1 MRIRPLKKQT
11 LAVHGGALR
20 SQFGETSEA
29 IYLTQGFVYSSPEQA
44 EERFIEAG
52 ENEFI
57 YSRYGNPT
65 VRMFENRMALLEGLE
80 DAFATASGMAGV
92 NGALFSNL
100 SAGDTIVSS
109 RALFGS
115 CLYILENVLPRFG
128 VKVEFVD
135 GTDNAQWESKV
146 NPDTKVI
153 FVETVSNPTLEVID
167 LEFVCNLA
175 KKNDAIVIADN
186 ALASPQ
192 FFKAGKLGAD
202 IVVYSATK
210 HIDGQGRSL
219 GGIVIG
225 TRGYI
230 RGQFESYLKHTGGAI
245 SPFNA
250 WIMLKGLETLTVR
263 TNYQADSA
271 LKIAS
276 ELESLSNL
284 SKVIYPHLPSHPQY
298 NLARELMSRGGTV
311 FALDFEG
318 GKEASF
324 KFMNNLE
331 ILKLSNNFGDA
342 KSLVTHPA
350 TTTHQRLGKE
360 QRSRLGISDGLVR
373 VSVGLENTDDL
384 IEDLE
389 TAINSI

>member
-1 MRIRPLKKQT
+1 MPKRPLKKQT
-11 LAVHGGALR
+11 LAVHGGTLR

-135 GTDNAQWESKV
+135 GTDNTQWESKV

-225 TRGYI
+225 TKDYI

-276 ELESLSNL
+276 ELEGLSNL
-284 SKVIYPHLPSHPQY
+284 SKVIYPHLSSHPQY

-324 KFMNNLE
+324 KFMNKLE
-331 ILKLSNNFGDA
+331 IVKISNNFGDA

-350 TTTHQRLGKE
+350 TTTHQRLSEE

-373 VSVGLENTDDL
+373 VSVGLENTEDL
-384 IEDLE
+384 LEDLE
-389 TAINSI
+389 TAIKTI

>member
-1 MRIRPLKKQT
+1 M
-11 LAVHGGALR
+11 R

-135 GTDNAQWESKV
+135 GTDNTQWESKV

-225 TRGYI
+225 TKDYI

-276 ELESLSNL
+276 ELEGLSNL
-284 SKVIYPHLPSHPQY
+284 SKVIYPHLSSHPQY

-324 KFMNNLE
+324 KFMNKLE
-331 ILKLSNNFGDA
+331 IVKISNNFGDA

-350 TTTHQRLGKE
+350 TTTHQRLSEE

-373 VSVGLENTDDL
+373 VSVGLENTEDL
-384 IEDLE
+384 LEDLE
-389 TAINSI
+389 TAIKTI

>member
-1 MRIRPLKKQT
+1 MPKRPLKKQT
-11 LAVHGGALR
+11 LAVHGGTLR

-225 TRGYI
+225 TKDYI

-276 ELESLSNL
+276 ELEGLSNL
-284 SKVIYPHLPSHPQY
+284 SKVIYPHLSSHPQY

-311 FALDFEG
+311 FALDFKG

-324 KFMNNLE
+324 KFMNKLE
-331 ILKLSNNFGDA
+331 IVKISNNFGDA

-350 TTTHQRLGKE
+350 TTTHQRLSEE

-373 VSVGLENTDDL
+373 VSVGLENTEDL
-384 IEDLE
+384 LEDLE
-389 TAINSI
+389 TAIKTI

>member
-1 MRIRPLKKQT
+1 MPKRPLKKQT
-11 LAVHGGALR
+11 LAVHGGTLR

-225 TRGYI
+225 TKDYI

-276 ELESLSNL
+276 ELEGLSNL
-284 SKVIYPHLPSHPQY
+284 SKVIYPHLSSHPQY

-324 KFMNNLE
+324 KFMNKLE
-331 ILKLSNNFGDA
+331 IVKISNNFGDA

-350 TTTHQRLGKE
+350 TTTHQRLSEE

-373 VSVGLENTDDL
+373 VSVGLENTEDL
-384 IEDLE
+384 LEDLE
-389 TAINSI
+389 TAIKTI

>member
-1 MRIRPLKKQT
+1 M
-11 LAVHGGALR
+11 R

-29 IYLTQGFVYSSPEQA
+29 IYLTQGFVYDSPEQA

-65 VRMFENRMALLEGLE
+65 VRIFENRMAMIEGHE

-92 NGALFSNL
+92 NGALCSTL
-100 SAGDTIVSS
+100 SAGDTVVSS

-115 CLYILENVLPRFG
+115 CLFILENVLPRFG

-135 GTDNAQWESKV
+135 GTDSEQWVSKV
-146 NPDTKVI
+146 NEDTKAI
-153 FVETVSNPTLEVID
+153 FIETVSNPTLEVID
-167 LEFVCNLA
+167 LDFVSKLA
-175 KKNDAIVIADN
+175 KKYGAILIADN

-192 FFKAGKLGAD
+192 FLRAGESGAD

-225 TRGYI
+225 SKEYI
-230 RGQFESYLKHTGGAI
+230 RGPFESYLKHTGGAI

-250 WIMLKGLETLTVR
+250 WIMIKGLETLELR
-263 TNYQADSA
+263 TNYQANSA
-271 LKIAS
+271 LKICR
-276 ELESLSNL
+276 ELEGLDKL

-298 NLARELMSRGGTV
+298 PLAKGLMSKGGTV
-311 FALDFEG
+311 FALEFEG
-318 GKEASF
+318 SKEASF
-324 KFMNNLE
+324 RFMNNLE
-331 ILKLSNNFGDA
+331 IVRISNNFGDA

-350 TTTHQRLGKE
+350 TTTHQRLSEE
-360 QRSRLGISDGLVR
+360 QRSSLGISDGLVR

-384 IEDLE
+384 IEELVSAVKR
-389 TAINSI
+389 T

>member
-1 MRIRPLKKQT
+1 MQKRPVKKQT
-11 LAVHGGALR
+11 KAVQGGTMR

-29 IYLTQGFVYSSPEQA
+29 IFLTQGFVYDSPEQA
-44 EERFIEAG
+44 EDRFIEAK

-65 VRMFENRMALLEGLE
+65 VRMFENRMAMVEGLA
-80 DAFATASGMAGV
+80 DSFATASGMAGV
-92 NGALFSNL
+92 NGALCSSL
-100 SAGDTIVSS
+100 SAGDKVVSS

-128 VKVEFVD
+128 INVEFVD
-135 GTDNAQWESKV
+135 GTDNTQWKEKV
-146 NPDTKVI
+146 TPDTRAI

-167 LEFVCNLA
+167 LEFVSTLA
-175 KKNDAIVIADN
+175 KRNGAILIADN

-192 FFKAGKLGAD
+192 FLRAGEHGAD

-219 GGIVIG
+219 GGVVIG
-225 TRGYI
+225 SREYI
-230 RGQFESYLKHTGGAI
+230 RGPFEAYLKHTGGAI

-250 WIMLKGLETLTVR
+250 WIMLKGLETLALR

-271 LKIAS
+271 LKIS
-276 ELESLSNL
+276 RELEGLATF
-284 SKVIYPHLPSHPQY
+284 SKVIYPHLASHPQY
-298 NLARELMSRGGTV
+298 ALAKRLMAKGGTV
-311 FALDFEG
+311 FAIDFEG
-318 GKEASF
+318 GKDASF

-331 ILKLSNNFGDA
+331 IVRISNNFGDA

-350 TTTHQRLGKE
+350 TTTHQRLGEE
-360 QRSRLGISDGLVR
+360 QRRRLGITDGLVR

-384 IEDLE
+384 LEDLV
-389 TAINSI
+389 TAAKSI

>member
-1 MRIRPLKKQT
+1 M
-11 LAVHGGALR
+11 R

-29 IYLTQGFVYSSPEQA
+29 IYLTQGFVYSNPEQA

-92 NGALFSNL
+92 NGSLFSNL

-225 TRGYI
+225 TKDYI

-276 ELESLSNL
+276 ELEGLSNL
-284 SKVIYPHLPSHPQY
+284 SKVVYPHLPSHPQY

-324 KFMNNLE
+324 KFMNK
-331 ILKLSNNFGDA
+331 LKIVKISNNFGDA

-350 TTTHQRLGKE
+350 TTTHQRLSEE

-373 VSVGLENTDDL
+373 VSVGLENTEDL
-384 IEDLE
+384 LEDLE
-389 TAINSI
+389 TAIKTI

>member
-1 MRIRPLKKQT
+1 M
-11 LAVHGGALR
+11 R

-225 TRGYI
+225 TKDYI

-276 ELESLSNL
+276 ELEGLSNL
-284 SKVIYPHLPSHPQY
+284 SKVIYPHLSSHPQY

-324 KFMNNLE
+324 KFMNKLE
-331 ILKLSNNFGDA
+331 IVKISNNFGDA

-350 TTTHQRLGKE
+350 TTTHQRLSEE

-373 VSVGLENTDDL
+373 VSVGLENTEDL
-384 IEDLE
+384 LEDLE
-389 TAINSI
+389 TAIKTI

>member
-1 MRIRPLKKQT
+1 MTKRPIKKQT
-11 LAVHGGALR
+11 EAVHGGTTR

-29 IYLTQGFVYSSPEQA
+29 VYLTQGFVYDSPEQA
-44 EERFIEAG
+44 EERFIETG

-65 VRMFENRMALLEGLE
+65 VRMFENRMALVEGLE

-92 NGALFSNL
+92 NGALCSCL
-100 SAGDTIVSS
+100 SAGDKVVSS

-115 CLYILENVLPRFG
+115 CLFILENVLPRFG

-135 GTDNAQWESKV
+135 GTDNAQWASKV
-146 NPDTKVI
+146 TPDTKAI
-153 FVETVSNPTLEVID
+153 FIETVSNPTLEVID
-167 LEFVCNLA
+167 LNFVSKLA
-175 KKNDAIVIADN
+175 KKNGATLIADN

-192 FFKAGKLGAD
+192 FLRASKYGAD

-210 HIDGQGRSL
+210 HIDGQGRTL

-225 TRGYI
+225 SREYI
-230 RGQFESYLKHTGGAI
+230 RGPFEAYLKHTGGAI

-250 WIMLKGLETLTVR
+250 WIMLKGLETLELR

-271 LKIAS
+271 LKICR
-276 ELESLSNL
+276 ELEGQDNLSN
-284 SKVIYPHLPSHPQY
+284 VIYPHLPSHPQY
-298 NLARELMSRGGTV
+298 ELAKGLMSKGGTV
-311 FALDFEG
+311 FAVDFEG

-324 KFMNNLE
+324 KFMSNLE
-331 ILKLSNNFGDA
+331 IVRISNNFGDA

-350 TTTHQRLGKE
+350 TTTHQRLTEE
-360 QRSRLGISDGLVR
+360 QRMNLGITDGLVR
-373 VSVGLENTDDL
+373 ISVGLENTDDL
-384 IEDLE
+384 MEDLL
-389 TAINSI
+389 TAVKSV

>member
-1 MRIRPLKKQT
+1 MPKRPLKKQT
-11 LAVHGGALR
+11 LAVHGGTLR

-44 EERFIEAG
+44 KERFIEAG

-225 TRGYI
+225 TKDYI

-276 ELESLSNL
+276 ELEGLSNL
-284 SKVIYPHLPSHPQY
+284 SKVIYPHLSSHPQY

-324 KFMNNLE
+324 KFMNKLE
-331 ILKLSNNFGDA
+331 IVKISNNFGDA

-350 TTTHQRLGKE
+350 TTTHQRLSEE

-373 VSVGLENTDDL
+373 VSVGLENTEDL
-384 IEDLE
+384 LEDLE
-389 TAINSI
+389 TAIKTI